1 MHHIRRHITRI
12 ILFIF
17 SLSAHSVLGA
27 LIPLSVVNENLKTYS
42 NEEISL
48 IQEDLSNIRR
58 LVFRGKK
65 KSKHPY
71 YLGTAGGPGA
81 SKSTILETILHED
94 PTITN
99 VAYIDPD
106 PQSLR
111 LMINTYLTQS
121 LSFYKISKEK
131 TFEETQ
137 RNAYN
142 YWRAGS
148 NYIAQTLLNKAV
160 EEKYNIAHGTT
171 STAPVI
177 EKFYQT
183 LKKQGYKIHL
193 VLCYAP
199 NEARGASIEH
209 RVKTQS
215 NYQSTP
221 EDAIA
226 KGKMFAERF
235 PVYFKYADTLRLYWT
250 CHFSTGSKEVA
261 RLEKGK
267 LIIKDEAGYQ
277 MFVKQY
283 EEDRAASQESLPTW
297 EELLKAKEGV

>member
-1 MHHIRRHITRI
+1 
-12 ILFIF
+12 
-17 SLSAHSVLGA
+17 
-27 LIPLSVVNENLKTYS
+27 LIPLSVVNDNLKAYS
-42 NEEISL
+42 KEEIPL
-48 IQEDLSNIRR
+48 IQEDLSNIRK
-58 LVFRGKK
+58 LVLRGKK
-65 KSKHPY
+65 KSKHPFY
-71 YLGTAGGPGA
+71 IATAGGPGS
-81 SKSTILETILHED
+81 SKSTILETICHED
-94 PTITN
+94 PAITN

-131 TFEETQ
+131 SFEETQ

-142 YWRAGS
+142 YWRAAS

-160 EEKYNIAHGTT
+160 DGKYNIAHGTT
-171 STAPVI
+171 STAPVV
-177 EKFYQT
+177 EKLYQT
-183 LKKQGYKIHL
+183 LKKHGYTIHL

-199 NEARGASIEH
+199 HQARGASIDH
-209 RVKTQS
+209 RVKTQA

-267 LIIKDEAGYQ
+267 LTIKDEEGYQ

-283 EEDRAASQESLPTW
+283 EEDRAASKEILPTW
-297 EELLKAKEGV
+297 EELLSHQTTT